1 MNHTPKVRGFLAS
14 EKCRGLFLYR
24 RTNKTTYLIS
34 FNYEKKKDR
43 LSLGS
48 GFYGKLY
55 PNRCDISPDGEDF
68 IYFAMG
74 SSLRKYGAKYTC
86 WTAVCKLPEI
96 KAYLFIGQNDTW
108 GGGGVFL
115 NRHELYINRAAEGKA
130 ESKYNGYKITY
141 DQKRYDT
148 SLHYGRGW
156 EALKK
161 DKYRNVKEA
170 RKTNKEIIIERVMKE
185 QWGRTGEYSMF
196 TYMIKDKNGNEIEG
210 LDKVSWCDFDN
221 FGRLITASGSK
232 IKIYDDIKSLKKNRA
247 KEFDLEELVLE
258 RKSNL

>member
-1 MNHTPKVRGFLAS
+1 MNSTPKIRGFLAS

-24 RTNKTTYLIS
+24 RSSKASYLIS
-34 FNYEKKKDR
+34 FNYEKKKDA

-74 SSLRKYGAKYTC
+74 ASLRQYGAKFTC
-86 WTAVCKLPEI
+86 WTAICKPPEI
-96 KAYLFIGQNDTW
+96 KAHLFIGQNDTW

-115 NRHELYINRAAEGKA
+115 SRHEIYLNRAAESGA
-130 ESKYNGYKITY
+130 ENKYYGYKITR

-161 DKYRNVKEA
+161 DKYGNVKEA
-170 RKTNKEIIIERVMKE
+170 RKTNGEIVIERVMNE
-185 QWGRTGEYSMF
+185 EWGKTGEYSMF
-196 TYMIKDKNGNEIEG
+196 NYIIKDKDGNELEG
-210 LDKVSWCDFDN
+210 LDKVNWCDFDN
-221 FGRLITASGSK
+221 LGRLITASGSK
-232 IKIYDDIKSLKKNRA
+232 IKIYDGIRSLKKATA
-247 KEFDLEELVLE
+247 KEFDLEELVVE
-258 RKSNL
+258 RKAKS